1 MDLHRETVAIGSDH
15 AGFRMKEF
23 LKGKLEEWGFEVSDY
38 GTFSEAS
45 VDYPDFIHPLAFS
58 IDRKKIRAGI
68 VICGSGNGAAMV
80 ANKYSNVRAALC
92 WDLEIARLARLHN
105 NANIIALPARFI
117 SSETAADCVHIFMN
131 TSFEGGRHEVRV
143 SKIPGILK

>member
-1 MDLHRETVAIGSDH
+1 
-15 AGFRMKEF
+15 
-23 LKGKLEEWGFEVSDY
+23 
-38 GTFSEAS
+38 
-45 VDYPDFIHPLAFS
+45 
-58 IDRKKIRAGI
+58 
-68 VICGSGNGAAMV
+68 MV